1 MPINYTNGIIKEHLH
16 VRNEAGIFDVSHMGQ
31 ILIPFTDFNIE
42 SLEKF
47 IPLNLKNISSN
58 KCHYSFI
65 LNSKGGVVDDIMLS
79 KFLYDQNEYIYIV
92 YNASRKSIL
101 KQIFEK
107 TIENYKIID
116 DRCLIAVQGPK
127 SYSSLKNILNFSR
140 SMKFLD
146 IDILQYNDS
155 DIIISRSGYTGE
167 DGFELSILN
176 KDAEEL
182 LIELLKNNIILC
194 GLGCRDSLRV
204 EAGLSLYGNEINENI
219 SPVQAG
225 LSWALDKTRLNDNIL
240 NCSSILKEQFNSIKS
255 TKKIGLIPVT
265 KSMLR
270 SNMFLFNESKK
281 EIGYISSGCYSPIL
295 KSSIGIG
302 YINKIS
308 EMSYKIFV
316 NIRDKFEE
324 LRIEKIPFIT
334 KNYKKED

>member
-1 MPINYTNGIIKEHLH
+1 MPINYKNGIIKEHLH

-31 ILIPFTDFNIE
+31 ILIPFTDYNIK
-42 SLEKF
+42 SLETF
-47 IPLNLKNISSN
+47 IPLNLKNIPSN

-65 LNSKGGVVDDIMLS
+65 LNSNGGIVDDIMLS
-79 KFLYDQNEYIYIV
+79 KFLFDQSEYIYVV

-101 KQIFEK
+101 KVIFEK

-127 SYSSLKNILNFSR
+127 SFSCLKNILNFSR

-146 IDILQYNDS
+146 IELLDYNDS

-182 LIELLKNNIILC
+182 IIELLKYNIILC
-194 GLGCRDSLRV
+194 GLGCRDSLRI
-204 EAGLSLYGNEINENI
+204 EAGLSLYGNEINESI
-219 SPVQAG
+219 SPVEAG
-225 LSWALDKTRLNDNIL
+225 LSWALDKSRLVDSSL
-240 NCSSILKEQFNSIKS
+240 NCSSILNEQSNSTKS
-255 TKKIGLIPVT
+255 MKKIGLIPVN

-302 YINKIS
+302 YINKILD
-308 EMSYKIFV
+308 MSDTIFV
-316 NIRDKFEE
+316 KIRDKYEE
-324 LRIEKIPFIT
+324 LRIVKIPFIK
-334 KNYKKED
+334 KNYKKEN